1 MNATTSPQKAFVEK
15 AYRNRA
21 EILAHLRAEHPEIP
35 EHLWGEHEVDWQV
48 GPSKLLEFRQRLNR
62 GENPVTLAKKLL
74 PTFTHGGREVRAFMR
89 TVVGSKDSLDYWLY
103 RDARNGGFWEST
115 HRKMGDSLLKDI
127 CLEFCNFA
135 DGCTSEGS
143 RARVV
148 DGSLPGRMLSEVA
161 PALFDPNLLR
171 RLNDE
176 SSWKYLQFSCG
187 TVFNRELMVTEPGRA
202 ENYISLT
209 TGYDY
214 PAAAMEEIAARL
226 ASQDLDL
233 RAVLEEVKRF
243 EDGLVVGEYVRL
255 PAGLEDK
262 LARIADT
269 DGMQLLKIVYS
280 MFESWPVALYRGGKL
295 LAGGLF
301 ALPFEVFVH
310 DRGDQGNNG
319 KTVLQT
325 ISADVNGTAVANME
339 SGAP

>member
-1 MNATTSPQKAFVEK
+1 
-15 AYRNRA
+15 
-21 EILAHLRAEHPEIP
+21 
-35 EHLWGEHEVDWQV
+35 
-48 GPSKLLEFRQRLNR
+48 
-62 GENPVTLAKKLL
+62 
-74 PTFTHGGREVRAFMR
+74 
-89 TVVGSKDSLDYWLY
+89 
-103 RDARNGGFWEST
+103 
-115 HRKMGDSLLKDI
+115 
-127 CLEFCNFA
+127 
-135 DGCTSEGS
+135 
-143 RARVV
+143 
-148 DGSLPGRMLSEVA
+148 
-161 PALFDPNLLR
+161 
-171 RLNDE
+171 
-176 SSWKYLQFSCG
+176 
-187 TVFNRELMVTEPGRA
+187 MVTEPGRA

-325 ISADVNGTAVANME
+325 ISADVNWKAVANME